1 MTLAAGASDVSA
13 GPPIPDS
20 LRRLMAELG
29 PRWGEDIP
37 GNVRRM
43 IDAFTPLLAEAPKDG
58 VEVARDIAYGAHP
71 RQQLD
76 VYRPVAGRSL
86 PVVVF
91 VHGGAFVDGHRNR
104 TPEVYSNIL
113 YYFARNGVVGV
124 NIEYRLAPEHRY
136 PSGSEDVR
144 LAVAWTM
151 RHIAEHGGDPAKIFL
166 IGHSAG
172 AAHAASYAYDR
183 RLQPESGPGIAGLV
197 VLSGRVRAEMLPENP
212 NARKVEAYYGDD
224 PAVLDDCSAVTHVT
238 PDSVPT
244 MIAVAEYENP
254 LLDLHCAELCYRL
267 AAAKRRAPRTVWLAG
282 HNHTSVIAHF
292 NTAEDRLGREILEF
306 IRLGR

>member
-1 MTLAAGASDVSA
+1 MAEVGSRWGHD
-13 GPPIPDS
+13 IPS
-20 LRRLMAELG
+20 HVRLMV
-29 PRWGEDIP
+29 DS
-37 GNVRRM
+37 
-43 IDAFTPLLAEAPKDG
+43 FTPLLAGAPKGG
-58 VEVARDIAYGAHP
+58 VEVMRDIAYGAHP

-76 VYRPVAGRSL
+76 LFRPIAGRTM

-104 TPEVYSNIL
+104 SPEVYSNVL

-136 PSGSEDVR
+136 PSGSEDVG
-144 LAVAWTM
+144 LAVDWVK
-151 RHIAEHGGDPAKIFL
+151 RHVVEYGGGPEKIFL

-183 RLQPESGPGIAGLV
+183 RLQPASGPGIAGLV
-197 VLSGRVRAEMLPENP
+197 VLSGRVRAETLPENP
-212 NARKVEAYYGDD
+212 NARKVEAYYGKD
-224 PAVLDDCSAVTHVT
+224 PVVLDDCSAVTHVSAE
-238 PDSVPT
+238 SVPT

-254 LLDLHCAELCYRL
+254 LLDVHCAELFHRL
-267 AAAKRRAPRTVWLAG
+267 ATVKRRAPRMVWLGG

-292 NTAEDRLGREILEF
+292 NTAEERLGREILEF
-306 IRLGR
+306 IALGR

>member
-1 MTLAAGASDVSA
+1 VSA
-13 GPPIPDS
+13 APAIPES
-20 LRRLMAELG
+20 LRRLMAEVG
-29 PRWGEDIP
+29 PRWGQDIP
-37 GNVRRM
+37 GNVRLMVER
-43 IDAFTPLLAEAPKDG
+43 FTPLLAGAPKGG
-58 VEVARDIAYGAHP
+58 VEVTRDIAYGTHP

-76 VYRPVAGRSL
+76 VYRPAAGRAL

-104 TPEVYSNIL
+104 SPEIYANVL

-124 NIEYRLAPEHRY
+124 NIEYRLAPEHKY

-144 LAVAWTM
+144 LAVEWV
-151 RHIAEHGGDPAKIFL
+151 RRNVSEHGGDPERIFL

-172 AAHAASYAYDR
+172 AAHAGSYAYDR
-183 RLQPESGPGIAGLV
+183 RLQPASGPGIAGLV
-197 VLSGRVRAEMLPENP
+197 VLSGRVRAETLPENP
-212 NARKVEAYYGDD
+212 NAPKVEAYYGAD
-224 PAVLDDCSAVTHVT
+224 PAVLDECSAVTHVSA
-238 PDSVPT
+238 DSVPT

-254 LLDLHCAELCYRL
+254 LLDVHCAELFHRL
-267 AAAKRRAPRTVWLAG
+267 SAAKRRAPRMVWLAG
-282 HNHTSVIAHF
+282 HNHSTVIAHF

>member
-1 MTLAAGASDVSA
+1 MVEVGSRWGQDIPAHVRLMVDSFTSLLAGA
-13 GPPIPDS
+13 
-20 LRRLMAELG
+20 
-29 PRWGEDIP
+29 
-37 GNVRRM
+37 
-43 IDAFTPLLAEAPKDG
+43 PKGG
-58 VEVARDIAYGAHP
+58 VEVTRDIAYGAHP

-76 VYRPVAGRSL
+76 VFRPIGGRTM

-104 TPEVYSNIL
+104 SAEVYSNVL

-136 PSGSEDVR
+136 PSGSEDVG
-144 LAVAWTM
+144 LAVDWVK
-151 RHIAEHGGDPAKIFL
+151 RRIVEYGGDPEKIFL

-183 RLQPESGPGIAGLV
+183 RLQPASGPGIAGLV
-197 VLSGRVRAEMLPENP
+197 VLSGRVRAETLPENP
-212 NARKVEAYYGDD
+212 NARKVEAYYGTD
-224 PAVLDDCSAVTHVT
+224 PTVLDDCSAVMHVSAE
-238 PDSVPT
+238 SVPT

-254 LLDLHCAELCYRL
+254 LLDVHCAELFHRL
-267 AAAKRRAPRTVWLAG
+267 AEAKRRAPRMVWLGG

-292 NTAEDRLGREILEF
+292 NTAEERLGREILEF
-306 IRLGR
+306 IALGR

>member
-1 MTLAAGASDVSA
+1 MVEVGSRWGQDIPAHVRLMVDSFTSLLAGA
-13 GPPIPDS
+13 
-20 LRRLMAELG
+20 
-29 PRWGEDIP
+29 
-37 GNVRRM
+37 
-43 IDAFTPLLAEAPKDG
+43 PKGG
-58 VEVARDIAYGAHP
+58 VEVTRDIAYGAHP

-76 VYRPVAGRSL
+76 VFRPIGGRTM

-104 TPEVYSNIL
+104 SAEVYSNVL

-136 PSGSEDVR
+136 PSGSEDVG
-144 LAVAWTM
+144 LAVDWVK
-151 RHIAEHGGDPAKIFL
+151 RRIVEYGGDPEKIFL

-183 RLQPESGPGIAGLV
+183 RLQPASGPGIAGLV
-197 VLSGRVRAEMLPENP
+197 VLSGRVRAENLPENP
-212 NARKVEAYYGDD
+212 NARKVEAYYGTN
-224 PAVLDDCSAVTHVT
+224 PAVLDDCSAVTHVSAE
-238 PDSVPT
+238 SVPT

-254 LLDLHCAELCYRL
+254 LLDVHCAELFHRL
-267 AAAKRRAPRTVWLAG
+267 AEAKRRAPRMVWLGG

-292 NTAEDRLGREILEF
+292 NTVEERLGREILEF
-306 IRLGR
+306 IALGR

>member
-1 MTLAAGASDVSA
+1 
-13 GPPIPDS
+13 
-20 LRRLMAELG
+20 MAEVG
-29 PRWGEDIP
+29 PRWGQDIP
-37 GNVRRM
+37 GHVRLM
-43 IDAFTPLLAEAPKDG
+43 IDSFSPLLAGAPRDG
-58 VEVARDIAYGAHP
+58 VDVVRDIAYGEHP

-76 VYRPVAGRSL
+76 VFRPAAGRDL

-104 TPEVYSNIL
+104 TPEVYSNVL

-136 PSGSEDVR
+136 PSGSEDVAR
-144 LAVAWTM
+144 AIDWV
-151 RHIAEHGGDPAKIFL
+151 RRSIAEHGGDPGKIFL

-172 AAHAASYAYDR
+172 AAHAGSYAYDKR
-183 RLQPESGPGIAGLV
+183 RHPAAGPGIAGLV
-197 VLSGRVRAEMLPENP
+197 VLSGRVRAETLPENP
-212 NARKVEAYYGDD
+212 NARKVEAYYGTD
-224 PAVLDDCSAVTHVT
+224 PAVFDDCSSVTHVSA
-238 PDSVPT
+238 DSVPT

-254 LLDLHCAELCYRL
+254 LLDLHCAELFHRL
-267 AAAKRRAPRTVWLAG
+267 AEAKRRAPRMVWLAG